1 MEEVTLSSKN
11 QIVVPREARKA
22 LGLTPGT
29 KLRVVVRGD
38 TVILMRTP
46 KSYAEKL
53 AGIAKGLYPTDYLDE
68 ERESW

>member
-53 AGIAKGLYPTDYLDE
+53 AGIAKGLYPPDYLDE